1 MQNPYRVVKICMGS
15 FISSANSTSYAS
27 SVARTVVPGAICRAR
42 AVPLAARST
51 GVGSVPVARARY
63 LARIIHQPK
72 KPTKEGILG
81 SRMMLKTAVSQ
92 EHHNPTN
99 TRIRLCWH
107 CTNRSHSRDQA
118 QCVLAAP
125 SGLQQA
131 LRTWVLD
138 ALNGAAQDLLGR
150 THARQQV
157 QTVPQNR
164 RHRARRG

>member
-1 MQNPYRVVKICMGS
+1 MVYGRILRGDTPAG
-15 FISSANSTSYAS
+15 
-27 SVARTVVPGAICRAR
+27 
-42 AVPLAARST
+42 
-51 GVGSVPVARARY
+51 

-81 SRMMLKTAVSQ
+81 STMMLKTAVSQ

-164 RHRARRG
+164 RHRARRGKRNRDPLLALLDTGTEFE

>member
-1 MQNPYRVVKICMGS
+1 RANTGREADHPRSISEPIACKDVNPFVAFSCPWPP
-15 FISSANSTSYAS
+15 SSTFYK
-27 SVARTVVPGAICRAR
+27 
-42 AVPLAARST
+42 L
-51 GVGSVPVARARY
+51 

-138 ALNGAAQDLLGR
+138 SDS
-150 THARQQV
+150 RQPV
-157 QTVPQNR
+157 KASI
-164 RHRARRG
+164 HRAFPLVF